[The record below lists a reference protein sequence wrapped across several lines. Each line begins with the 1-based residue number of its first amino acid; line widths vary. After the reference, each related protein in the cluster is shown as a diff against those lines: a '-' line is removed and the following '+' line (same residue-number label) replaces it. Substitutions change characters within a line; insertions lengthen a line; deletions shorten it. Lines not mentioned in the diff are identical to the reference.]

1 MMRVLDERERLQDSL
16 VTQKYIAHGYNSA
29 ATEAANPQL
38 MDTFINILRDEHQIQ
53 KDIFNE
59 MRMRGWYQPKEA
71 NTNDIR
77 QSLSKWSQELQRF
90 QNKTRQAG
98 AQQAGLQQTSAQPP
112 GYQTGIPHYGFQ
124 TGVGMPQQPN
134 DIQQQ
139 NLYRS
144 PQNPMI

>member
-1 MMRVLDERERLQDSL
+1 MIKVLDEKDRLQDSL

-53 KDIFNE
+53 KEIFNE
-59 MRMRGWYQPKEA
+59 MRIRGWYQPKEA

-77 QSLSKWSQELQRF
+77 QSFSKWSQELQRV
-90 QNKTRQAG
+90 QNKAI
-98 AQQAGLQQTSAQPP
+98 QTSAQQARPQQTGAQPP
-112 GYQTGIPHYGFQ
+112 SYQTGIPHYGFQ